1 MVEGCWSLCCP
12 SPYPTA
18 DPLYVTLEGVTVR
31 AFDLGEWGADAQ
43 AAIRALAKLGG
54 EARVEDLH
62 DALGFDLTRLNA
74 VMVHCF
80 SPCAATKL
88 PILTRAAARG
98 FYAYLTERTWDG
110 LPPHMQAQAQ
120 DMRPLDQVEG

>member
-31 AFDLGEWGADAQ
+31 AFYLGEWGADAQ

-54 EARVEDLH
+54 EAKVEDLEA
-62 DALGFDLTRLNA
+62 ALGWNLTRLNA
-74 VMVHCF
+74 VIVHRLTRN
-80 SPCAATKL
+80 AATGR